1 MAPPAP
7 YPAPRVPS
15 PCCKLGTKPPGP
27 WCGRAVLQGGVRAW
41 GATVPQS
48 PQVLI
53 TIWGQQRGSLG
64 WLMGAESQARPLRD
78 TKATPPCWKISS
90 YVLWPG
96 STSLACCPHCPA
108 LHAGSFTSPN
118 SSSPLVTEKKSA
130 SLCADALQ
138 APPTSCQHPVPSP
151 STALKSS
158 PSPAPA
164 KIRLPESDHILPN
177 RSQAGERNLAARGGP
192 SRGARRAWP
201 RGERGF
207 CSAALCSANTET
219 EVTSSVRAENALSES
234 GA

>member
-1 MAPPAP
+1 MEPDPHLLLQVLGADPAP
-7 YPAPRVPS
+7 SSPNPPVGRRSGVVAP
-15 PCCKLGTKPPGP
+15 
-27 WCGRAVLQGGVRAW
+27 QG
-41 GATVPQS
+41 

-53 TIWGQQRGSLG
+53 TSWGQQRGSLG

-108 LHAGSFTSPN
+108 L
-118 SSSPLVTEKKSA
+118 
-130 SLCADALQ
+130 LCPQ
-138 APPTSCQHPVPSP
+138 APLHPPTVPLPSSRRKNQLLSALMLYKPPSSCQHPVPSP

-192 SRGARRAWP
+192 SRGARSARP

-219 EVTSSVRAENALSES
+219 EVTSSMRAENALSES